1 MIDISKNK
9 VNMNILD
16 IGANDGWWYN
26 QTKPAY
32 PDARFTLIEANI
44 NNEPA
49 LKSLNVPY
57 HIVCLSD
64 CIKEVNFYIT
74 KNAPTSTGAS
84 YYLENTEHFS
94 ESNLVT
100 VKMITTTL
108 DTLFPN
114 EVFDIIKIDVQG
126 SEVDVINGGKNLISK
141 AKHVILEVPLDGVEY
156 NIGAPSRDVYF
167 NTMHKLGFGTYEI
180 LENINN
186 LQQDIKFSKS

>member
-1 MIDISKNK
+1 MTITMK
-9 VNMNILD
+9 ILD
-16 IGANDGWWYN
+16 IGANNGWWYN
-26 QTKPAY
+26 QTKTTY
-32 PDARFTLIEANI
+32 PDAEFTLIEANI
-44 NNEPA
+44 NNESA
-49 LKSLNVPY
+49 LKSLNVSY

-64 CIKEVNFYIT
+64 HIKEVNFYTT
-74 KNAPTSTGAS
+74 KTEPTSTGAS

-126 SEVDVINGGKNLISK
+126 SEVDVINGGNTLISK

-156 NIGAPSRDVYF
+156 NIGAPARDVYF
-167 NTMHKLGFGTYEI
+167 NTMYKLGFLTYEI

-186 LQQDIKFSKS
+186 LQQDIKFTKS